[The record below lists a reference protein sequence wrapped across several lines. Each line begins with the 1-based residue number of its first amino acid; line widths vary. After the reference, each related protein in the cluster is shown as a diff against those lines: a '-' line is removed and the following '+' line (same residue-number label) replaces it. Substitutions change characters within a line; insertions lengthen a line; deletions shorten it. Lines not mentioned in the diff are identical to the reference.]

1 MFGIYTNQM
10 MPCRHSCFAPI
21 CPVVAVPE
29 VLFVKPKGFQQISEF
44 TKKDIHEIFW
54 VKFHRAC
61 RGSSFYLANCN
72 VDNGMRYWGWRGL
85 VGEGLREVGGWGV
98 MMM

>member
-1 MFGIYTNQM
+1 

-44 TKKDIHEIFW
+44 IKKKIFI
-54 VKFHRAC
+54 RYL
-61 RGSSFYLANCN
+61 GSSVTVPV
-72 VDNGMRYWGWRGL
+72 VDQVFIWQTAML
-85 VGEGLREVGGWGV
+85 T
-98 MMM
+98 MA